1 MLQVE
6 VLLFRAWLLW
16 FMVQGLGYI
25 SGLVTIRDG
34 LEMFW
39 VVQSLGSV
47 GILGSESRAW
57 VMFSSDLFNRL
68 KNAGNIP
75 SWFPPVVAVLRHR

>member
-1 MLQVE
+1 
-6 VLLFRAWLLW
+6 
-16 FMVQGLGYI
+16 MVQGLGYI

-68 KNAGNIP
+68 NPAGNM
-75 SWFPPVVAVLRHR
+75 SSRCSTHSLLVSTSGGCLTAPVVWGVSA